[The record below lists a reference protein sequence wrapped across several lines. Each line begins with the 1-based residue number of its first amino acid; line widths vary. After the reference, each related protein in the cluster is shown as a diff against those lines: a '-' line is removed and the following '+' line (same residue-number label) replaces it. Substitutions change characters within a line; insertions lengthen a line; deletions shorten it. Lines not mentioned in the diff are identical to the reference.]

1 MEHRSFVYMKDV
13 DSWVKRCEPCSSM
26 EIDLTGN
33 ETGSLEASFWRT
45 RHSIGLTSILR
56 YFFEFSFF
64 IFDKIK
70 IRVLSKNNC
79 YLYVIYSM

>member
-33 ETGSLEASFWRT
+33 ETGSTEASFWRT

-56 YFFEFSFF
+56 YKS
-64 IFDKIK
+64 
-70 IRVLSKNNC
+70 
-79 YLYVIYSM
+79 